1 MKLLLI
7 DNNVDNYDFLTA
19 GFDRVIY
26 SPSRSS
32 KVKGWFVGAFQAFR
46 ETTKHDVIVCWFDF
60 QAILVYCFTRLFLSS
75 RRIVCINIMLKDKT
89 TLRNR
94 LVSRL
99 YAHAL
104 KDKYFTATVTSLA
117 YGDWLNQKLNGNYHF
132 VLLHDV
138 YHPYYEIGSG
148 TGTEPYVFCGGRNGR
163 DWKLMYQIAK
173 RMPDVLFKFVL
184 PTDEAEKVH
193 LQGLTNVSMLSGI
206 TPDEFLRVLSHSS
219 AVCIPLDTIAPAGL
233 IVLYQ
238 AAANL
243 RPVLMSENVVTSEYI
258 TPDRGYLLTSNP
270 EQWCSVIRHILSSS
284 KESLQKASN
293 LRSFLRTNC
302 SEEAFCLIIR
312 QIMNQF
318 YENTS
323 MQ

>member
-1 MKLLLI
+1 MRLLLI
-7 DNNVDNYDFLTA
+7 DNDVDNYDFLTT

-32 KVKGWFVGAFQAFR
+32 KVKGWLVGAFQAFR
-46 ETTKHDVIVCWFDF
+46 ETTKHDIIVCWFDF
-60 QAILVYCFTRLFLSS
+60 QAILVYCFTRLFLSP
-75 RRIVCINIMLKDKT
+75 RHIVCINVMLKDKT
-89 TLRNR
+89 TTRNR

-104 KDKYFTATVTSLA
+104 NDKYFAATVTSQA
-117 YGDWLNQKLNGNYHF
+117 YGDWLNQKLNRRYKF
-132 VLLHDV
+132 FLLHDV
-138 YHPYYEIGSG
+138 YHTYYEIGLAIA
-148 TGTEPYVFCGGRNGR
+148 TEPYIFCGGRNGR

-173 RMPDVLFKFVL
+173 RMPDVQFKFVL
-184 PTDEAEKVH
+184 PTDEEEKVH
-193 LQGLTNVSMLSGI
+193 LQGLTNVTILSD
-206 TPDEFLRVLSHSS
+206 TSPDEFLRVLSLSS

-243 RPVLMSENVVTSEYI
+243 RPVLMSENVVTREYI

-270 EQWCSVIRHILSSS
+270 EQWCSVLRHILSSS
-284 KESLQKASN
+284 KESQQKASN

-302 SEEAFCLIIR
+302 SEEAFCLTIR
-312 QIMNQF
+312 QIMNHS

-323 MQ
+323 VQ